1 MRTVI
6 LLLFVCVVG
15 CSPVATYPPIE
26 TEEIQKLT
34 KSAYKP
40 VSTILVKTIEYMHSR
55 FGGMDEVV
63 FNLPVGM
70 GVKTYAVVSER
81 VGDAIG
87 HPAEPMSYAG
97 QPAYHIVELRVRGL
111 EADADV
117 LFPSSSGEYKMVTLH
132 LESSMFTKWH
142 VTRDRVWLVPVK
154 ELPSPN
160 DPAATTQS

>member
-6 LLLFVCVVG
+6 LLLFVCVIG

-34 KSAYKP
+34 KSAHKP
-40 VSTILVKTIEYMHSR
+40 VSTILVKTLEYMHSH

-70 GVKTYAVVSER
+70 GVKTYAVVSEK
-81 VGDAIG
+81 VGD
-87 HPAEPMSYAG
+87 AEPMSYAG
-97 QPAYHIVELRVRGL
+97 QPAYHIIELRVRGL

-117 LFPSSSGEYKMVTLH
+117 LFPSASGGYKMVTLH
-132 LESSMFTKWH
+132 LESFH
-142 VTRDRVWLVPVK
+142 VYKV
-154 ELPSPN
+154 
-160 DPAATTQS
+160 ACHA